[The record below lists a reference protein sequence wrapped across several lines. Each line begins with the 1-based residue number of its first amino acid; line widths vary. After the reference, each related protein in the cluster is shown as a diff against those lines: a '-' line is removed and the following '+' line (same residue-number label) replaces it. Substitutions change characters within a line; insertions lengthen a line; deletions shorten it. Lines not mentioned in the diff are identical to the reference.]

1 MALVDMH
8 VDMAER
14 AAGEVGRQ
22 ARYASGGTPRRG
34 DAVRPA
40 GWGPYG
46 PAMEVA
52 GFACPGSL
60 IVRDPAGGYGVL
72 PASELDPVG
81 GAL

>member
-22 ARYASGGTPRRG
+22 ARYASGATPRRG
-34 DAVRPA
+34 DEVR
-40 GWGPYG
+40 
-46 PAMEVA
+46 
-52 GFACPGSL
+52 
-60 IVRDPAGGYGVL
+60 PAGGYGEL
-72 PASELDPVG
+72 PACELDPVG